1 MALTQK
7 KLSKAKQLRLAGMLI
22 AVIGIT
28 VSVAYYGLLRKPKPT
43 DIANLPFSAESAK
56 NSIIPPPKNS
66 AFKLMEE
73 LSKDPLFKTLKS
85 FGTWPLSI
93 QPKGRSQPFIQNL
106 ETKE

>member
-28 VSVAYYGLLRKPKPT
+28 VSVAYYGLIRKPKPA
-43 DIANLPFSAESAK
+43 DVADLPYYTGSVK
-56 NSIIPPPKNS
+56 DSIIASPKNS
-66 AFKLMEE
+66 AFKLAEE
-73 LSKDPLFKTLKS
+73 LAKNPLFKALKS

-93 QPKGRSQPFIQNL
+93 HPKGRPQPFIQDL